1 MPGSRSLRASNG
13 RATTWPKGTDS
24 MFFNGNGKMDPVG
37 EESVRKW
44 SRGVSGSRAKWMMGF
59 PHRRVPST
67 RLGTKQEK
75 VIHKPSSSAS
85 SRQPPSC
92 LPGQRLKKG
101 QSGHLQDPGGVA
113 SAQPRE
119 AGRSCS
125 SLPAHPHPHPDALA
139 AIRACVTMYTNIGL
153 IHTCIGL
160 EMVTHSPAR
169 SQLTLPGH
177 RVAPWQCAEG
187 FLYHLLEFQEMSD
200 P

>member
-1 MPGSRSLRASNG
+1 MQRHSPTLRWLTVCPRCPHFTDEETEAQRSDMPGSRSLRASNG
-13 RATTWPKGTDS
+13 RASTWPQGTDS

-44 SRGVSGSRAKWMMGF
+44 SRGVSGSRAKRMMGF

-101 QSGHLQDPGGVA
+101 QSGHLQDSGGVA

-125 SLPAHPHPHPDALA
+125 SLPAHPHPHP
-139 AIRACVTMYTNIGL
+139 T
-153 IHTCIGL
+153 
-160 EMVTHSPAR
+160 
-169 SQLTLPGH
+169 
-177 RVAPWQCAEG
+177 PWQQYA
-187 FLYHLLEFQEMSD
+187 HV
-200 P
+200 